1 MSFYK
6 WYREV
11 GYLGDDQNARAKI
24 AYEAG
29 AQSRQSEVDDL
40 IDMVKTSA
48 DSEMYLF
55 DELQKVNKDRNDL
68 QKRIDEAV
76 EYADGVHSESWQET
90 ISTMLYILKGNKN
103 G

>member
-29 AQSRQSEVDDL
+29 AQSRQAE
-40 IDMVKTSA
+40 I
-48 DSEMYLF
+48 
-55 DELQKVNKDRNDL
+55 DELQNRV
-68 QKRIDEAV
+68 DEALNKLCQLQ
-76 EYADGVHSESWQET
+76 YASAERVYNDVSK
-90 ISTMLYILKGNKN
+90 ILKGTNQ
-103 G
+103 